1 MKLEKI
7 VAGIIIIGIGIF
19 ISYSG
24 YQDMRPSKIEQGI
37 GILNE
42 LSKNLGGEKLP
53 ALYKKDLT
61 LPILTLIAGGII
73 SIIGLR
79 YILKA
84 RE

>member
-1 MKLEKI
+1 MKSEKVI
-7 VAGIIIIGIGIF
+7 AGLIIIVIGIF
-19 ISYSG
+19 ILYFG
-24 YQDMRPSKIEQGI
+24 YQDIRPNKIEQGI

-53 ALYKKDLT
+53 VLYKKDLT
-61 LPILTLIAGGII
+61 FPILTMIMGGVV